1 MIGIICA
8 EQEELNAIIKI
19 AENTKTIKFKS
30 FEFILGKILN
40 KECVFTL
47 SGCGKVNSAICV
59 QTMIIIYNPKII
71 LNIGVAGSMDKK
83 TNINDL
89 IIADGTIQYDYDVS
103 AFADRKKGQVSGFE
117 FVKFICDKNI
127 VKTLINCVN
136 EIENIQTHV
145 GTVLTGDKFI
155 NSKKI
160 SDNLKNEFDGIACEM
175 EAASIAQVCYINH
188 VPLGIIKSI
197 SDNADKSSYV
207 DFLEFIKTASNNT
220 AVLLKKFI
228 EMYQG

>member
-19 AENTKTIKFKS
+19 SENTKTVKFKS

-40 KECVFTL
+40 KECVFAL
-47 SGCGKVNSAICV
+47 SGCGKVNSAICT

-71 LNIGVAGSMDKK
+71 LNVGVAGSIDKK

-117 FVKFICDKNI
+117 FIKFICDKNI
-127 VKTLINCVN
+127 VASLIKCSN
-136 EIENIQTHV
+136 EIKNIKTHV
-145 GTVLTGDKFI
+145 GTILTGDRFI
-155 NSKKI
+155 SSKEI
-160 SDNLKNEFDGIACEM
+160 SDKLRNEFGGIACEM
-175 EAASIAQVCYINH
+175 EAASIAQVCYLNNI
-188 VPLGIIKSI
+188 PLGIIKSI
-197 SDNADKSSYV
+197 SDNADKTSHI
-207 DFLEFIKTASNNT
+207 DFPEFIKTASNNT

-228 EMYQG
+228 ELYRD

>member
-19 AENTKTIKFKS
+19 AENTKTVKFKS

-40 KECVFTL
+40 KECVFAL
-47 SGCGKVNSAICV
+47 SGCGKVNSAICT
-59 QTMIIIYNPKII
+59 QTMIIEYNPEMI
-71 LNIGVAGSMDKK
+71 LNIGVAGSISPK
-83 TNINDL
+83 TTINDL
-89 IIADGTIQYDYDVS
+89 VIADGSIQYDYDVS
-103 AFADRKKGQVSGFE
+103 IFPNRKKGQISGFD
-117 FVKFICDKNI
+117 FVKFVCDKNI
-127 VKTLINCVN
+127 VASLIKCSN
-136 EIENIQTHV
+136 EIKNIKTHV

-175 EAASIAQVCYINH
+175 EAASIAQVCYINN
-188 VPLGIIKSI
+188 VPFGIIKSI

-207 DFLEFIKTASNNT
+207 DFPEFIKTASNNT

-228 EMYQG
+228 ELYRD